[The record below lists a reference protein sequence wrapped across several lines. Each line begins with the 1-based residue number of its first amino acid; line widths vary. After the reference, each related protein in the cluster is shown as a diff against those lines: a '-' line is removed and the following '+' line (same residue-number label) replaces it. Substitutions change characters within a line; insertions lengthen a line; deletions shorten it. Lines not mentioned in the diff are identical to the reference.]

1 MTNHFS
7 LKQALLLS
15 SLKQASL
22 LIEIPGNAID
32 YKLIATCA
40 NEEKEQYTLQ
50 IYKVIQGQRVPTSH
64 NNLGFYALEKLIEF
78 VSAHGFNVDCAWI
91 AEEEA
96 PTHD

>member
-32 YKLIATCA
+32 YKLIATCVS
-40 NEEKEQYTLQ
+40 EEKEQYTLE
-50 IYKVIQGQRVPTSH
+50 IYKVIEGKRVPTSH
-64 NNLGFYALEKLIEF
+64 NNLGFYALSKLIEF
-78 VSAHGFNVDCAWI
+78 VSDHGFNVDCAWI
-91 AEEEA
+91 AEEV
-96 PTHD
+96 PTND